1 MSSWRGKTRGG
12 VLGHKI
18 FIYILKKSGIRAAY
32 TLLKIVAAYFV
43 IFAPS
48 ATISIYKYFRTI
60 HHFSRLRS
68 MSAVYTNFYLFGQTL
83 IDKVAIIAGI
93 DDKFTYTLNGEHHL
107 KALSKSERG
116 GILIS
121 AHLGNWEIAGF
132 MLKNID
138 MKINI
143 VMFEAEQ
150 GKVKEY
156 MEKQMKNK
164 SVNIIPIK
172 KDLSHIFLIN
182 NALRNKEI
190 ICMHGD
196 RFVAGSRIDTVRF
209 MGKDA
214 YFPLGPFVI
223 AAKLKVPFTF
233 VYALKGK
240 DFKYHLSATPPVHN
254 PALQPK
260 EILTSYV
267 SSLETK
273 LKEYPLQWFNY
284 YDFWSKDIKGGIF
297 DNAER
302 GSGCS
307 QGQK

>member
-1 MSSWRGKTRGG
+1 MSSWKGKTRGG

-32 TLLKIVAAYFV
+32 GLLKVVAAYYV
-43 IFAPS
+43 ISAPA
-48 ATISIYKYFRTI
+48 ATRNIYKYFREI
-60 HHFSRLRS
+60 HNFSRLKAS
-68 MSAVYTNFYLFGQTL
+68 AAVYKNYYLFGQTL
-83 IDKVAIIAGI
+83 IDKIAIIAGI
-93 DDKFTYTLNGEHHL
+93 EKKFTYTLDGENYL
-107 KALSKSERG
+107 KELSKSERG

-121 AHLGNWEIAGF
+121 GHLGNWEIAGY
-132 MLKNID
+132 MLKNIN

-143 VMFEAEQ
+143 VMFEAEHRKIK
-150 GKVKEY
+150 GYLDKV
-156 MEKQMKNK
+156 MKNQ

-196 RFVAGSRIDTVRF
+196 RFVEGGRIDTVNF

-240 DFKYHLSATPPVHN
+240 NFQYHLSATPPVN
-254 PALQPK
+254 SENLQPR
-260 EILTSYV
+260 EILHSYV
-267 SSLETK
+267 NSLETK
-273 LKEYPLQWFNY
+273 IKEYPLQWFNY
-284 YDFWSKDIKGGIF
+284 FDFWSRDLKGGVF
-297 DNAER
+297 EQADYDKTTHSNR
-302 GSGCS
+302 N
-307 QGQK
+307 